1 MTLNLTALCTADA
14 LLMYHKRMVCHY
26 WLDIS
31 VTVNSLF
38 YAYVETPHLI
48 LPKLRVPAFPIDL
61 PVLGSLH
68 LHLRATLALDKTGT
82 GGLDHFNNTT
92 TQMSTCFFAS

>member
-1 MTLNLTALCTADA
+1 
-14 LLMYHKRMVCHY
+14 MVCHY
-26 WLDIS
+26 WLGTS
-31 VTVNSLF
+31 VTVNLLF
-38 YAYVETPHLI
+38 HTSAEIPHSR
-48 LPKLRVPAFPIDL
+48 LPKLHVLAFPIDL

-68 LHLRATLALDKTGT
+68 LHLRATLAVDKTGT

>member
-1 MTLNLTALCTADA
+1 
-14 LLMYHKRMVCHY
+14 
-26 WLDIS
+26 
-31 VTVNSLF
+31 VTVNLLF
-38 YAYVETPHLI
+38 HTSAEIPHSR
-48 LPKLRVPAFPIDL
+48 LPKLHVLAFPIDL

-68 LHLRATLALDKTGT
+68 LHLRATLAVDKTGT